1 MELSLIVERV
11 AEGLSAIDS
20 LDSGGRSNRRT
31 GEPYL
36 KGLKTMSEHEV
47 TTGLVKWWP
56 TAHPEDFGTRLEVL
70 SETPY
75 PRSPRDRCDIFI
87 REIDALS
94 PVWALEVKHIALVG
108 DNGKNND
115 YGVTKMLS
123 PYLKDRSLR
132 HDVIR
137 LRDSGFG
144 CKAATVVYSFSYSPK
159 TVAEALARYPMYSD
173 RVHELER
180 VRASAQDERG
190 EYSISPMVRLATH
203 MLKSEGL
210 VNLTAEARFTNAWAH
225 PCGGEG
231 IVAAW
236 QVTTT

>member
-1 MELSLIVERV
+1 MDLRQIVSRV
-11 AEGLSAIDS
+11 AEGLTAIDA
-20 LDSGGRSNRRT
+20 LDQGGRSNRRT
-31 GEPYL
+31 GKPYL

-47 TTGLVKWWP
+47 TTGLVAWWP
-56 TAHPEDFGTRLEVL
+56 GAHPEDFGEGVEIV

-75 PRSPRDRCDIFI
+75 PHSPRDRCDIVV
-87 REIDALS
+87 REINS
-94 PVWALEVKHIALVG
+94 GKPVWAIEVKHIALVG

-144 CKAATVVYSFSYSPK
+144 CSSATVVYSFSYSPQ
-159 TVAEALARYPMYSD
+159 TVKEALSRYPMHSD
-173 RVHELER
+173 RIRELDH
-180 VRASAQDERG
+180 VRESAQDEKG
-190 EYSISPMVRLATH
+190 SYSIGPMVKLATH
-203 MLKSEGL
+203 MLTTEGL
-210 VNLTAEARFTNAWAH
+210 VQATAEAEFSGAWAH
-225 PCGGEG
+225 PCGGMG

-236 QVTTT
+236 RVA